1 MKRTLI
7 AASLLLA
14 GMGMAQAQQAGE
26 NAQRDADQQERI
38 EQGLQSGQL
47 NTKETGHL
55 ERQEQAIDRQ
65 ESRDLKSGGTLTSQE
80 QARINREQN
89 RVSSDIYRDKHNGVT
104 GNPNSAS
111 SQRLQGDVQRDANQ
125 QQRIANGQNS
135 GQLTSREA
143 GRLEN
148 GQKRVNRAEANSA
161 ANGHVG
167 AGEQARIQGKDN
179 VQSRRIY
186 NKKHNDKVE

>member
-1 MKRTLI
+1 MKHTLI
-7 AASLLLA
+7 AFSLLLA
-14 GMGMAQAQQAGE
+14 GIGAANAQSAGE
-26 NAQRDADQQERI
+26 NAQRDANQQERI

-47 NTKETGHL
+47 NTRETGRL

-65 ESRDLKSGGTLTSQE
+65 EARDEKSGGQLTSQE

-89 RVSSDIYRDKHNGVT
+89 AVSRNIYDDKHNAAT

-111 SQRLQGDVQRDANQ
+111 SRRLQSDVQRDANQ

-148 GQKRVNRAEANSA
+148 GQKRVNRNEANAA

-167 AGEQARIQGKDN
+167 AGEQAHIQGREN
-179 VQSRRIY
+179 NQSRRIY
-186 NKKHNDKVE
+186 NKKHNGNEG

>member
-7 AASLLLA
+7 ATSILLA
-14 GMGMAQAQQAGE
+14 SVGIAQAQTAGE
-26 NAQRDADQQERI
+26 NAQRDADQQQRI

-47 NTKETGHL
+47 NTKETGRL
-55 ERQEQAIDRQ
+55 ERQEKTIDRQ
-65 ESRDLKSGGTLTSQE
+65 EARDEKSGGTMTTQE

-89 RVSSDIYRDKHNGVT
+89 NVSKNIYNDKHNAVT

-111 SQRLQGDVQRDANQ
+111 SQRLQSDVQRNANQ

-143 GRLEN
+143 GHLES
-148 GQKRVNRAEANSA
+148 GQARVNRAEANSA
-161 ANGHVG
+161 ANGRVG
-167 AGEQARIQGKDN
+167 GVEQARIQGKDN
-179 VQSRRIY
+179 VQSRRVY
-186 NKKHNDKVE
+186 NKKHNDRQD

>member
-7 AASLLLA
+7 AAALLLA
-14 GMGMAQAQQAGE
+14 GIGFAQAQQAGE
-26 NAQRDADQQERI
+26 NAQRDADQQQRI

-65 ESRDLKSGGTLTSQE
+65 ESRDLKSGGTLTPQE

-89 RVSSDIYRDKHNGVT
+89 HVSNDIYRDKHNGVT

-143 GRLEN
+143 GHLEG

-167 AGEQARIQGKDN
+167 AGEQGRIQGKDN

-186 NKKHNDKVE
+186 DKKHNGKVE

>member
-1 MKRTLI
+1 MKRTVIAFSLLI
-7 AASLLLA
+7 AGIGAA
-14 GMGMAQAQQAGE
+14 NAQSTGE
-26 NAQRDADQQERI
+26 NAQRDADQQQRI

-47 NTKETGHL
+47 NTREAGRL
-55 ERQEQAIDRQ
+55 EWQEQTIDRQ
-65 ESRDLKSGGTLTSQE
+65 EAHAEKSGGQMTPQE

-89 RVSSDIYRDKHNGVT
+89 AVSRNIYNDKHNAAT

-111 SQRLQGDVQRDANQ
+111 SRRLQGDVQRDANR

-143 GRLEN
+143 GRLES
-148 GQKRVNRAEANSA
+148 GQARVNRNEANAA

-167 AGEQARIQGKDN
+167 AGEQGRIEGREN
-179 VQSRRIY
+179 NQSRRIY
-186 NKKHNDKVE
+186 NKKHNANEG